1 LPISDEESREV
12 ESMAWWTSEGKKRR
26 GRGDGKDGWLYMPQ
40 REKELKE
47 KEGGRRRV
55 RGAVLD
61 SGPKEVKGRK
71 RRKAGWKEWRKE

>member
-1 LPISDEESREV
+1 MPISDEESREV
-12 ESMAWWTSEGKKRR
+12 GSTSRGKRR
-26 GRGDGKDGWLYMPQ
+26 RGGEMGKGKDGWLYMPQ

-47 KEGGRRRV
+47 KEGGRRRG

-61 SGPKEVKGRK
+61 SGLKEVKGRK